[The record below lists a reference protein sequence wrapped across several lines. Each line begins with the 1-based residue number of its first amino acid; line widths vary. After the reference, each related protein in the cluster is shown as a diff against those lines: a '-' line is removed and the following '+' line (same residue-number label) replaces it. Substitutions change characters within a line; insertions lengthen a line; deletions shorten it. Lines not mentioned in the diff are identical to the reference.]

1 MMNFFEEINILMEK
15 GGNILWFIFLTLL
28 CFWTLIL
35 ERYYFFKY
43 TYPKKEKEKQNSWS
57 QITNKK
63 SWFSQRIRQKII
75 SEISRE
81 LNKFLIAIKTLIVLF
96 PLLGLLGTLLGMIA
110 IFDIMSFT
118 GTGNARLMA
127 SGISMAVIPTMAGM
141 VAAISGLYFSN
152 DLEKKSKRKIEQFT
166 ETLRF

>member
-1 MMNFFEEINILMEK
+1 MMGFFEEINIFMEK
-15 GGNILWFIFLTLL
+15 GGTTLWFILLTLL
-28 CFWTLIL
+28 AFWILVL

-43 TYPKKEKEKQNSWS
+43 IYPTKEKEKQNSWS
-57 QITNKK
+57 QVTNKD
-63 SWFSQRIRQKII
+63 SWFSQQLRQKFI

-81 LNKFLIAIKTLIVLF
+81 LNQFLTAIKTLIVLF
-96 PLLGLLGTLLGMIA
+96 PLLGLLGTITGMIA

-152 DLEKKSKRKIEQFT
+152 DLEKRSKKKIEYFT
-166 ETLRF
+166 KTLKF